1 VTASVVGEEQCHP
14 DEEVHSVK
22 RLLILGVIGVAA
34 VVAGIAIAA
43 TGTGGGAAKTD
54 GVTVS
59 AKRISGAGSVLV
71 DAKGRALYRS
81 DQERNGMVLC
91 DGACL
96 SFWQPLTVSGTP
108 KGRSLSGKLGVVK
121 RPDGRRQVTYNGK
134 LLYSFKLD
142 KPGKVTGD
150 GFKDAFGGQKFTWRV
165 AHPTATKGSSP
176 SAGTPTTTSTPT
188 TTYPGY

>member
-1 VTASVVGEEQCHP
+1 MKP
-14 DEEVHSVK
+14 
-22 RLLILGVIGVAA
+22 LLILGVAGVAA
-34 VVAGIAIAA
+34 LVVGIAIAFA
-43 TGTGGGAAKTD
+43 ASGGSSGSGTSG

-59 AKRISGAGSVLV
+59 VKRIGGASVLV

-108 KGRSLSGKLGVVK
+108 KGHALSGKLAVVK
-121 RPDGRRQVTYNGK
+121 RPDGGRQVTYNGR

-142 KPGKVTGD
+142 KPGKVAGD
-150 GFKDAFGGQKFTWRV
+150 GFKDAFGGQTFRWHV
-165 AHPTATKGSSP
+165 VHPVGTEASGSTK
-176 SAGTPTTTSTPT
+176 STPT
-188 TTYPGY
+188 PTYTYPGH

>member
-1 VTASVVGEEQCHP
+1 M
-14 DEEVHSVK
+14 K

-43 TGTGGGAAKTD
+43 TGTGGGAAKTG

-150 GFKDAFGGQKFTWRV
+150 GFKDAFGGQKFRWHV
-165 AHPTATKGSSP
+165 VHPAGSTTP
-176 SAGTPTTTSTPT
+176 APTTTARTPT
-188 TTYPGY
+188 YTYPGS

>member
-1 VTASVVGEEQCHP
+1 VK
-14 DEEVHSVK
+14 K
-22 RLLILGVIGVAA
+22 RLLIIGVIGVAVLA
-34 VVAGIAIAA
+34 AGIAAA
-43 TGTGGGAAKTD
+43 VAANGGSGGAAKS
-54 GVTVS
+54 GGATVS
-59 AKRISGAGSVLV
+59 VKSIAGAGRVLV
-71 DAKGRALYRS
+71 DATGRALYRS

-96 SFWQPLTVSGTP
+96 SFWQPLTVTGTP
-108 KGRSLSGKLGVVK
+108 KGSSLPGKLAAVK
-121 RPDGRRQVTYNGK
+121 RPDGRRQVTYNGR

-165 AHPTATKGSSP
+165 AHPTGSS
-176 SAGTPTTTSTPT
+176 ATTATPPA

>member
-1 VTASVVGEEQCHP
+1 MR
-14 DEEVHSVK
+14 
-22 RLLILGVIGVAA
+22 RLLIFGVIGAA
-34 VVAGIAIAA
+34 AIVAGIAIAA
-43 TGTGGGAAKTD
+43 TGGGAAKS
-54 GVTVS
+54 GGGTVS
-59 AKRISGAGSVLV
+59 AKQISGAGRVLV
-71 DAKGRALYRS
+71 DSKGRALYRS

-108 KGRSLSGKLGVVK
+108 KGSSLPGKLAVVK

-150 GFKDAFGGQKFTWRV
+150 GRLRRPEVHLARRPPDCV
-165 AHPTATKGSSP
+165 EELVDDDNHPNHYSLPGLLAVRSS
-176 SAGTPTTTSTPT
+176 SR
-188 TTYPGY
+188 

>member
-1 VTASVVGEEQCHP
+1 M
-14 DEEVHSVK
+14 K
-22 RLLILGVIGVAA
+22 RLLIFGVAGVAA
-34 VVAGIAIAA
+34 LVVGIAIAFA
-43 TGTGGGAAKTD
+43 ASGGSSGSDASGGA
-54 GVTVS
+54 TVS
-59 AKRISGAGSVLV
+59 VKRIGGASVLV

-108 KGRSLSGKLGVVK
+108 TKSKSLDGKLAVVK
-121 RPDGRRQVTYNGK
+121 RPDGRRQVTFNGR

-150 GFKDAFGGQKFTWRV
+150 GFKDAFSGQKFTWRV
-165 AHPTATKGSSP
+165 VHPTGVKSTTT
-176 SAGTPTTTSTPT
+176 TPTTTTF
-188 TTYPGY
+188 PGY